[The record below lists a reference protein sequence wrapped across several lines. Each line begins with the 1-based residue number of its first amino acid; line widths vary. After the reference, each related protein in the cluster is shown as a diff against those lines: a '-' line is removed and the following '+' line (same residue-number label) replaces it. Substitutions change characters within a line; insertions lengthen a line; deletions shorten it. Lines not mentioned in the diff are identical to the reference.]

1 MTDATYALHQALLRL
16 AKGMLQAWEK
26 WLIVSSGSIELP
38 GPDRTS
44 RQMPARP
51 TVTTSTQS
59 SARDDERR
67 ARSAVG

>member
-26 WLIVSSGSIELP
+26 WLVVSSGSIDWS
-38 GPDRTS
+38 DRTS

-51 TVTTSTQS
+51 TDATATQS